1 MHITCEFGESIE
13 YKNKNKIEVNSG
25 CKIIIWLAG
34 WLAGWLVY
42 PAVFEYHIT
51 YKIVKIHILINE
63 CDEISIEF
71 IVIRA

>member
-34 WLAGWLVY
+34 WLVY
-42 PAVFEYHIT
+42 PAVFEYHIQ
-51 YKIVKIHILINE
+51 H
-63 CDEISIEF
+63 
-71 IVIRA
+71 R